1 MITSAQIRAA
11 RALLR
16 WSSAN
21 LSEQSGVGNA
31 TIKRLEVMEGVPAG
45 QVRTIMAIKE
55 ALESAGVEFIGTPE
69 DHPGVRLLTKRAY
82 QVLSK

>member
-31 TIKRLEVMEGVPAG
+31 TIKRLEVMDGVPAG
-45 QVRTIMAIKE
+45 QVRTLMSIKE

-69 DHPGVRLLTKRAY
+69 NDPGVRLLTRAH
-82 QVLSK
+82 QVKTE